1 MMRRLL
7 YVLIGT
13 FLFAAGTAQAQ
24 VDRATL
30 TGTVKD
36 STGAVVPGATV
47 TGTGTQAPSVTTTN
61 GEGTY
66 LVLSLIPGRYVVSAE
81 LSGFQKSSQSVILE
95 IGQKGRVDFALGV
108 GGASETVIVEAARRL
123 LNTEQAS
130 LGTVMDEGKVAK
142 LPLAIRNWDD
152 LLALVPG

>member
-1 MMRRLL
+1 RLL

-13 FLFAAGTAQAQ
+13 FLLTVGTAQAQ

-36 STGAVVPGATV
+36 SSGAVVPGATV
-47 TGTGTQAPSVTTTN
+47 TITGPQAPSTTTTN

-81 LSGFQKSSQSVILE
+81 LSGFQKSSQNVILE
-95 IGQKGRVDFALGV
+95 IGQKGRLDFTLGV
-108 GGASETVIVEAARRL
+108 GGATETVTVDAPRRL
-123 LNTEQAS
+123 LDTESAA
-130 LGTVMDEGKVAK
+130 LGTVMDQGKVAN

-152 LLALVPG
+152 LLALV